1 MSGTDELYRLEI
13 ASRTRLGLLEL
24 WLKTEPA
31 RTRRLIKRVVPGSL
45 IALVLCALLIYV
57 VVLPSNRQAG
67 QMVLIAG
74 GVLAGGIMLLL
85 AAPPGPE
92 AAGMLARIRSH
103 WHAEAQGR
111 IAVEEA
117 ADKLGIESGIPLAQD
132 GTMLLGIAHGT
143 SQGHVFV
150 CAPTRSGKGLHL
162 TTTLLHYPASAGRPN
177 RARRGTGRRSRPS
190 ASWSTPGTAKS
201 RRQPGTV

>member
-1 MSGTDELYRLEI
+1 MSGTDELYRLEV
-13 ASRTRLGLLEL
+13 ASRTRMGLLEL

-31 RTRRLIKRVVPGSL
+31 RTRRLLKRVVPAL
-45 IALVLCALLIYV
+45 FIALALCALLIYV
-57 VVLPSNRQAG
+57 AVVPSSRQAG
-67 QMVLIAG
+67 QLVLIVA
-74 GVLAGGIMLLL
+74 GVLGGGIMLLL

-111 IAVEEA
+111 IALDA
-117 ADKLGIESGIPLAQD
+117 AAEKLGVEPGIPLAQNR
-132 GTMLLGIAHGT
+132 TALLGIAHGT

-162 TTTLLHYPASAGRPN
+162 TTTLLHYPASAGRPR
-177 RARRGTGRRSRPS
+177 RARRGTARR
-190 ASWSTPGTAKS
+190 
-201 RRQPGTV
+201 